1 MDNICA
7 KLKQREKNKYRA
19 LISVDSKL
27 YRVPTITD
35 DLATTYA
42 PGALL
47 EEGEWFYIKDAS
59 KTDYSIDL
67 LSSKASSVD
76 FQALDKKDFTRI
88 DFIFVLSDKYIAF
101 QNISKSKLLSKRR
114 VLALGEAYEYQ
125 DECSE
130 IVINDLP
137 DALYDKSNDT
147 LYFKRLESIT
157 SIFKGI
163 DQLYREA
170 TEEETTQFLNNDFI
184 NLKDGYS
191 AKSVKTPNRKRI
203 ALAMKTLSELEEKDR
218 KNIFAYIGDYCP
230 ELQVSENS
238 FNVGAED
245 DMKKLLFGI
254 EQRFYTTPVGGE
266 KRIAN
271 SVIPLTTK

>member
-1 MDNICA
+1 MDSICA
-7 KLKQREKNKYRA
+7 KLKQREKNKYRVI
-19 LISVDSKL
+19 ISVDGSL
-27 YRVPTITD
+27 YNTPTITK
-35 DLATTYA
+35 DLSITYA
-42 PGALL
+42 PGTLL
-47 EEGEWFYIKDAS
+47 EEGEWFCIEKAS
-59 KTDYSIDL
+59 KTEYAIDL
-67 LSSKASSVD
+67 LSSTDTSVD
-76 FQALDKKDFTRI
+76 FQTLDRKDFSRI
-88 DFIFVLSDKYIAF
+88 DFIFVLSDNYIAF
-101 QNISKSKLLSKRR
+101 QNTSKSKLLSKRR

-125 DECSE
+125 DDCSE

-137 DALYDKSNDT
+137 DAIYDKSNDI
-147 LYFKRLESIT
+147 LYFKRLETIT

-184 NLKDGYS
+184 NLTDGYS

-203 ALAMKTLSELEEKDR
+203 ALAMKTLSELEEDDR
-218 KNIFAYIGDYCP
+218 KNIFAYIGSYCP

-238 FNVGAED
+238 FNIGTED

-271 SVIPLTTK
+271 SVILLNA

>member
-19 LISVDSKL
+19 IISVDSTL
-27 YRVPTITD
+27 YSIPTITE
-35 DLATTYA
+35 DLATTYT

-47 EEGEWFYIKDAS
+47 EEGEWFCVKEAS
-59 KTDYSIDL
+59 KTEYSIDL
-67 LSSKASSVD
+67 LSSTDKSVD
-76 FQALDKKDFTRI
+76 FQTLDRKDFKRI
-88 DFIFVLSDKYIAF
+88 DFIFVLSDNYIAF

-114 VLALGEAYEYQ
+114 VFALGEAYEFQ
-125 DECSE
+125 DDCSE

-137 DALYDKSNDT
+137 DALYDRSNDT
-147 LYFKRLESIT
+147 LYFRRLESIT
-157 SIFKGI
+157 SIFRGI

-170 TEEETTQFLNNDFI
+170 TEEETSQFLNNDFI
-184 NLKDGYS
+184 NLTDGYS
-191 AKSVKTPNRKRI
+191 SKSVKTPNRKRI
-203 ALAMKTLSELEEKDR
+203 ALAMKTLSELQEEDR

-238 FNVGAED
+238 FNVGTED

-271 SVIPLTTK
+271 SVIPLNA